1 MKTIVKIALLL
12 VAFSAHKIAVAQTGY
27 TQEAYQCYQ
36 AKDFECART
45 WIDSAITSQER
56 TNSQTWQLRG
66 IIYRNL
72 EGPKSTEYRGVA
84 IESFV
89 QARNLDV
96 DNADQE
102 KITKYLKNTIIRY
115 YNEAVTLLE
124 ANELVASEKAYELY
138 KKNQLSYVN
147 DQEDFSALDIEY
159 YNALG
164 GQYMNGMKVLPKGQK
179 KDAMKA
185 KGIQLYE
192 KVLAIVPDNFQANF
206 NIGLVYYNEGVDI
219 TYEMRGRTDLPIEE
233 MLSGLDRSEK
243 EFSSALPYLKKA
255 VELKPDD
262 ESAVEGLT
270 GTYYGLNDDEN
281 YNHYR
286 AILDKMIIDEL
297 LADFDK
303 NPNDIELVEEL
314 CRIYSTTIIDE
325 QQYDKFNTI
334 YKQLLLKEENK

>member
-1 MKTIVKIALLL
+1 MKTIVKILVVL
-12 VAFSAHKIAVAQTGY
+12 VAVSAQKIAISQTGY
-27 TQEAYQCYQ
+27 TQEAYKCYQ

-45 WIDSAITSQER
+45 WIDSAIASQER

-66 IIYRNL
+66 VIYRNIGGAQAM
-72 EGPKSTEYRGVA
+72 ENRNTA

-96 DNADQE
+96 DNVDQD

-115 YNEAVTLLE
+115 YNDAVTLLE
-124 ANELVASEKAYELY
+124 ANELVDSEKSYELY
-138 KKNQLSYVN
+138 KKNQTEYVN
-147 DQEDFSALDIEY
+147 ENEDFKALDMEF

-164 GQYMNGMKVLPKGQK
+164 GQYMNSMKILPKGPQK
-179 KDAMKA
+179 EATKT
-185 KGIQLYE
+185 KGINLYK
-192 KVLAIVPDNFQANF
+192 KVLALDPNNFQANF

-233 MLSGLDRSEK
+233 MLEGLDKSEK
-243 EFSSALPYLKKA
+243 QFSSALPFLKKA

-270 GTYYGLNDDEN
+270 GTYYGLNDDAN

-286 AILDKMIIDEL
+286 AILDKMIIDDL
-297 LADFDK
+297 LKDFDK
-303 NPNDIELVEEL
+303 NPNDIELVKEL
-314 CRIYSTTIIDE
+314 CRIYSTTIVNE
-325 QQYDKFNTI
+325 QQYDKFNAV